1 MASKRFTLEEVIA
14 HLDSDN
20 SDESDLAELE
30 DNEGLDGDREEAE
43 YTNSQG
49 EAEVVSFSTLS
60 STVDNLLQ
68 VDADPASQD
77 SMLSD
82 LESISDCDMEVDPT
96 SPISY
101 SGTSDDTVSSSED
114 AEQGQKKGEHQG
126 RGRGRSRRRGHGRGV
141 GRGRGMGVGRGRGRG
156 RRGRGLG
163 SSDSSVDKEWKWEKE
178 WNDDS
183 SISAPPEFDEDTG
196 PKCEAL
202 ECNKPDK
209 FFHLM
214 FTDELV
220 DIIVTN
226 TNLYA
231 TQQGSNVVFSRE
243 DIMGYIGLNIA
254 MGVVNLPNIQDYWTR
269 EPILQIP
276 WFSTVM
282 SQRKFLTLTRC
293 LHFANNTNSLPRTD
307 PSFDKLWKIRQ
318 VIEVIKQRCKK
329 IYSPGK
335 CVSVDESMIGTCGRL
350 SFLQYLPKKPTK
362 WGIKLWVCAESKT
375 GYIYN
380 FEVYTR
386 QGDRCE
392 HGLAYRVVMC
402 MVNDLLESGRIVYVD
417 NFYTSPQLFE
427 DLYHQG
433 MYAS

>member
-1 MASKRFTLEEVIA
+1 MASKRFTLEEVIV

-30 DNEGLDGDREEAE
+30 DNESLDGDREIAE

-77 SMLSD
+77 SMLLLDSD

-101 SGTSDDTVSSSED
+101 SGTSDDTVSED

-126 RGRGRSRRRGHGRGV
+126 RGRGRGRRRG
-141 GRGRGMGVGRGRGRG
+141 RGRGVGRGRGRG

-202 ECNKPDK
+202 ECNKPDE

-214 FTDELV
+214 FTDKLV

-243 DIMGYIGLNIA
+243 DIIGYIGLNIA
-254 MGVVNLPNIQDYWTR
+254 MGVVNLPKYSGLLDQGAYSSNTLVLHCNVTAKFFYSYS
-269 EPILQIP
+269 L
-276 WFSTVM
+276 STLC
-282 SQRKFLTLTRC
+282 QQYQQLT
-293 LHFANNTNSLPRTD
+293 P
-307 PSFDKLWKIRQ
+307 
-318 VIEVIKQRCKK
+318 
-329 IYSPGK
+329 Y
-335 CVSVDESMIGTCGRL
+335 
-350 SFLQYLPKKPTK
+350 
-362 WGIKLWVCAESKT
+362 
-375 GYIYN
+375 
-380 FEVYTR
+380 
-386 QGDRCE
+386 
-392 HGLAYRVVMC
+392 
-402 MVNDLLESGRIVYVD
+402 
-417 NFYTSPQLFE
+417 
-427 DLYHQG
+427 
-433 MYAS
+433 